1 MKLNLSSKL
10 LVSLS
15 FIIFAMT
22 LSLSYFNSSL
32 IKKSILQREKDFGLT
47 VAENKV
53 KDLDL
58 YFDQIISQ
66 SRFIAESLSNKEELS
81 FEKLSFQNSFF
92 ESLQEATLFSI
103 QKNETI
109 ASSKKIDW
117 KYVDSET
124 TKSAQNKSLQ
134 SAISYLRVHIHKYY
148 IVNSSDLF
156 PSEKEETTNSV
167 LSFYIPISKL
177 NGELDQILISHIKTD
192 HIQKYFENYKI
203 GDLQIFNSE
212 GQILLGNS
220 SNDLLGHKNISDTQE
235 FRIVTN
241 LKFNQYSAP
250 FLQQDQKD
258 VILSSVKSK
267 HPYFIT
273 HKIKLEKLLVPAE
286 LISLSTFQ
294 IAGLFLAFSL
304 FFVFLFSIKLTQPLT
319 EMTLATEQIAKG
331 HLTSPIQQPQT
342 FFKDEISN
350 LTDSIRKMTHG
361 LIEREKFKNLFNKF
375 HGSDITEDLL
385 KNEITLRG
393 EKKNI
398 FVFFSDL
405 RGFTQL
411 SEKADPS
418 QVVSLLNEYFSYMV
432 PEINQ
437 SGGVVD
443 KFIGDAIMA
452 VWGVPQ
458 AKPLDAQK
466 SLMACLK
473 MRLALDKLNQVRLSR
488 NEPELWIGM
497 SLHYGEAISGTIG
510 SNERMEYTV
519 IGNTINTASRIEAS
533 TKAFGTDLLIS
544 EDVIEHIQG
553 FIYESAGEV
562 EVKGRTTA
570 LKLFKVLGY
579 YNEKNEPLIIKTK
592 YSEYKA
598 EAADKVKIVA

>member
-15 FIIFAMT
+15 FIIFTMT
-22 LSLSYFNSSL
+22 LSLSYFNSNL

-47 VAENKV
+47 VADNKV

-92 ESLQEATLFSI
+92 ENLQETTLYSI
-103 QKNETI
+103 QKNEI
-109 ASSKKIDW
+109 ISSSKKMEW
-117 KYVDSET
+117 KYVVSET
-124 TKSAQNKSLQ
+124 SKSAQNKSLQ

-148 IVNSSDLF
+148 IINSSNLF
-156 PSEKEETTNSV
+156 LSEKEDSPNSV
-167 LSFYIPISKL
+167 LSFYIPISKF
-177 NGELDQILISHIKTD
+177 NGELDQILISHVKTD
-192 HIQKYFENYKI
+192 HIRKYFENYKI

-220 SNDLLGHKNISDTQE
+220 SNDLLGLKNISDTQE

-304 FFVFLFSIKLTQPLT
+304 FFVFLFSIKLTLPLT
-319 EMTLATEQIAKG
+319 EMTQATEQIAKG

-350 LTDSIRKMTHG
+350 LTDSIRKMTQG
-361 LIEREKFKNLFNKF
+361 LIEREKFRNLFNKF

-473 MRLALDKLNQVRLSR
+473 MRLALDQLNQVRLSR
-488 NEPELWIGM
+488 NEAELWIGM
-497 SLHYGEAISGTIG
+497 GLHYGEAISGTIG

-579 YNEKNEPLIIKTK
+579 YNEKNEPVIIKTK

>member
-1 MKLNLSSKL
+1 M
-10 LVSLS
+10 
-15 FIIFAMT
+15 
-22 LSLSYFNSSL
+22 
-32 IKKSILQREKDFGLT
+32 
-47 VAENKV
+47 
-53 KDLDL
+53 
-58 YFDQIISQ
+58 
-66 SRFIAESLSNKEELS
+66 
-81 FEKLSFQNSFF
+81 
-92 ESLQEATLFSI
+92 
-103 QKNETI
+103 
-109 ASSKKIDW
+109 
-117 KYVDSET
+117 
-124 TKSAQNKSLQ
+124 
-134 SAISYLRVHIHKYY
+134 
-148 IVNSSDLF
+148 
-156 PSEKEETTNSV
+156 
-167 LSFYIPISKL
+167 
-177 NGELDQILISHIKTD
+177 
-192 HIQKYFENYKI
+192 
-203 GDLQIFNSE
+203 
-212 GQILLGNS
+212 
-220 SNDLLGHKNISDTQE
+220 
-235 FRIVTN
+235 
-241 LKFNQYSAP
+241 
-250 FLQQDQKD
+250 
-258 VILSSVKSK
+258 
-267 HPYFIT
+267 
-273 HKIKLEKLLVPAE
+273 LVPAE

-350 LTDSIRKMTHG
+350 LTDSIQKMTHG

-488 NEPELWIGM
+488 NESELWIGM